1 MRTNW
6 FSFSPEPP
14 KSSRA
19 FGCLCSACSEGKHEM
34 SMYAQAAYTADHA
47 MESWAVPWV
56 IVQKTAPA
64 CLPGNKHFFVVWEQA
79 SLELNEEGC
88 CSPQRLECFAV
99 PGGCRSARVCFFVI
113 FLLPTSCSERGSRRK
128 AGDLMVQLCNL
139 PEPGIKTHCSCGA
152 GTSLWLGAL
161 ASWL

>member
-1 MRTNW
+1 MRMNC

-19 FGCLCSACSEGKHEM
+19 FCSLSACSEGEHKM
-34 SMYAQAAYTADHA
+34 SMYAQAAYSADHA

-56 IVQKTAPA
+56 IVQQTAPA
-64 CLPGNKHFFVVWEQA
+64 CVPGNKHFFVVWEQA

-88 CSPQRLECFAV
+88 CSPQRLECVAV
-99 PGGCRSARVCFFVI
+99 PRGYRSARVCFFVI
-113 FLLPTSCSERGSRRK
+113 FLFPTSCSERGPRRRD
-128 AGDLMVQLCNL
+128 GDLMVQLCNL
-139 PEPGIKTHCSCGA
+139 PEPGIKTQCSCGA